1 MNQSQ
6 DIAELVKALI
16 EAEKNFEQIT
26 LNKSGQ
32 AGQGKFKYADLAEVF
47 NKTKP
52 ALKEQGLKVM
62 GTLYTEDGKNILSL
76 KLFHISGQWISSSIT
91 LPPSAKPTE
100 MGAILTYMRRYLYS
114 ILLGITA
121 EEDVE
126 GDDLNSTAQ
135 SEKPSSKLM
144 SDTEILKLVI
154 QLIQT
159 GEFEN
164 SDRLGQYLLKARK
177 RLSDLPDPFES
188 CMSPAFIN
196 GYKTWLVNNPV
207 PS

>member
-1 MNQSQ
+1 MNQSENIQ
-6 DIAELVKALI
+6 DLIKALLK
-16 EAEKNFEQIT
+16 AEESFTAIT
-26 LNKSGQ
+26 LNKTYKGGSVT
-32 AGQGKFKYADLAEVF
+32 FKYADLKEIFDA
-47 NKTKP
+47 TKP
-52 ALKEQGLKVM
+52 ALREQGLKCIGQLEPKEAGCPM
-62 GTLYTEDGKNILSL
+62 LHL
-76 KLFHISGQWISSSIT
+76 KLIHTSGQWVSSSID
-91 LPPSAKPTE
+91 LPMVAKPQE
-100 MGAILTYMRRYLYS
+100 RGATLTYMRRYLYTT
-114 ILLGITA
+114 LLGITA

-126 GDDLNSTAQ
+126 GKELDDTTAPVQ
-135 SEKPSSKLM
+135 VKQM

-164 SDRLGQYLLKARK
+164 ADRLGQYLLKARK